1 MYKIDKKVPIPEG
14 RTKRSEIWP
23 TLDKMNVGDSFEFP
37 KAIRQPMAA
46 QVQQYVM
53 KYRNLGRKFSM
64 RKVSENTC
72 RLWRI
77 E

>member
-46 QVQQYVM
+46 QVQQYV
-53 KYRNLGRKFSM
+53 KKFGKKFSM
-64 RKVSENTC
+64 RKVGENTC